1 MLKEVQSRNGICDSL
16 GLLFLEDEACIRLS
30 TIRCCTWFL
39 LKGFLNEVEI
49 GASSLVMSCSLASWD
64 LQLDNPLANLSG
76 LKES

>member
-49 GASSLVMSCSLASWD
+49 GASSLV
-64 LQLDNPLANLSG
+64 PLLLGTCNWIILWQTCQV
-76 LKES
+76 